1 MLLANPATL
10 WALSTDLYRRRRLR
24 CARLIK
30 AYCFL
35 AFRAILPPE
44 AVLKGPVGLGHYALN
59 IVVHPDVILGRDVFI
74 WHNVTLSV
82 SHTPGAGS
90 RIVIG
95 DRVVIGTGAVIVT
108 PLRGS
113 LEICDDVVI
122 GANALVCRSITTP
135 GTYGGVPA
143 RLIRE
148 YSAPKSIPD

>member
-1 MLLANPATL
+1 MLLTDPAAL
-10 WALSTDLYRRRRLR
+10 WRLSTKLYRQGGLRR
-24 CARLIK
+24 ARLIK

-35 AFRAILPPE
+35 AFRAVLPPE
-44 AVLKGPVGLGHYALN
+44 AVLKGAVGLGHYALN
-59 IVVHPDVILGRDVFI
+59 IVAHPDVVLGRDVFI
-74 WHNVTLSV
+74 WHSVTLSV

-90 RIVIG
+90 QLVIG

-122 GANALVCRSITTP
+122 GANALVCRSILIP

-148 YSAPKSIPD
+148 HPNDS